1 VQELNRD
8 LQQKFKNTAEAMR
21 ARLEQ
26 KPSSTVLKKM
36 IQEKAI
42 GSFNKCHKLSPQN
55 LSDIAEKGGIIGVD
69 GSTNSAGGPFP
80 YMITLQQ
87 AMAKACDKSQNDIIM
102 TDALS
107 PLIMEN
113 PVSEEEYR
121 KLVKGNLAVLE
132 VEVALEALEQSSPM
146 VILLD
151 GSLVRFKI
159 EASSSWE
166 KLKTMALDQSII
178 LAGIV
183 EGISTGIIS
192 DCLKNLLPE
201 KFSPASDWE
210 VLFGLL
216 EVGEILEVAPG
227 LFKEGFRTCF
237 MRASVDPKPIGI
249 DLLEEQQGYLKEVV
263 DLVYTLTP
271 SDGRGIPLWLDII
284 DENVRISDEV
294 MKGLLNKYLGEEYVE
309 FLMPKREKRQI

>member
-1 VQELNRD
+1 
-8 LQQKFKNTAEAMR
+8 
-21 ARLEQ
+21 
-26 KPSSTVLKKM
+26 M

-166 KLKTMALDQSII
+166 
-178 LAGIV
+178 
-183 EGISTGIIS
+183 
-192 DCLKNLLPE
+192 N
-201 KFSPASDWE
+201 
-210 VLFGLL
+210 
-216 EVGEILEVAPG
+216 
-227 LFKEGFRTCF
+227 
-237 MRASVDPKPIGI
+237 
-249 DLLEEQQGYLKEVV
+249 
-263 DLVYTLTP
+263 
-271 SDGRGIPLWLDII
+271 
-284 DENVRISDEV
+284 
-294 MKGLLNKYLGEEYVE
+294 
-309 FLMPKREKRQI
+309 